1 MLNEADY
8 QDAVHHYKNM
18 KGNGHER
25 QRYHAL
31 ILVHQGY
38 RHREVAE
45 ILLVDEDTVGRWVRQ
60 YQEQGLGGLKNDGQ
74 WGGEHGQ
81 REVGPTE
88 VEELKRVLSTEAMVG
103 TRVASGWTSKAVRH
117 LLTERFGV
125 TYSKSGVRKLLAH
138 LGWSSQRGR
147 KLYIRRDPVDQERYE
162 QETQAVLAKY
172 ARNGQKVIPLASE
185 RSKVYLEGTL
195 GRRWSPIGQ
204 QPVVADGARQKRAE
218 NLYGAVHLGTG
229 AEVAPFAIDWQDSD
243 ATIRWYELL
252 LAACPQGQLLL
263 WQDQAPHHTSEEVE
277 EWLATE
283 PRIKVITFPK
293 YTPEE
298 NPKEATWKDLK
309 EEVSHNHWHETLA
322 DLRTAIDDYYQA
334 GKKHVVTFL
343 QKFGYRWRQGVIE
356 PLPQT
361 V

>member
-1 MLNEADY
+1 MLSEAEY
-8 QDAVHHYKNM
+8 QEAVRRYKNM
-18 KGNGHER
+18 KVSGHER

-38 RHREVAE
+38 SYREVGQ
-45 ILLVDEDTVGRWVRQ
+45 ILLVDEETISRWVRQ
-60 YQEQGLGGLKNDGQ
+60 YQERGLTGLKNAAQ

-81 REVGPTE
+81 RELGGEQVDD
-88 VEELKRVLSTEAMVG
+88 LKRTLRAEAMPGTNVG
-103 TRVASGWTSKAVRH
+103 SGWTNKAVRQ
-117 LLTERFGV
+117 LIAERFGV
-125 TYSKSGVRKLLAH
+125 AYSKSGVRKLFAYM
-138 LGWSSQRGR
+138 GWSYQRGR
-147 KLYIRRDPVDQERYE
+147 KLYIRRDPYDQARYE
-162 QETQAVLAKY
+162 LETQAVLAKY
-172 ARNGQKVIPLASE
+172 ARTGKPVVPLASDQ
-185 RSKVYLEGTL
+185 SKVYLEGTL
-195 GRRWSPIGQ
+195 GRRWNPIGE

-252 LAACPQGQLLL
+252 LDECPQGQILL

-277 EWLATE
+277 DWLAAHQ
-283 PRIKVITFPK
+283 RIAVIAFPK

-309 EEVSHNHWHETLA
+309 EEVSHHHWHETIA
-322 DLRTAIDDYYQA
+322 DLRTAIDGYYQA

-343 QKFGYRWRQGVIE
+343 QKFGYRWSEGVLQ
-356 PLPQT
+356 PLSQT

>member
-1 MLNEADY
+1 MLSETDYHEA
-8 QDAVHHYKNM
+8 VRRYKNM
-18 KGNGHER
+18 KVKGHER

-38 RHREVAE
+38 SYREVGQ
-45 ILLVDEDTVGRWVRQ
+45 ILLVDEDTIARWVRQ
-60 YQEQGLGGLKNDGQ
+60 YQEEGLRGLTNDGQ

-81 REVGPTE
+81 RELTE
-88 VEELKRVLSTEAMVG
+88 EQVEELKRLLGEEAMAGTQVG
-103 TRVASGWTSKAVRH
+103 SGWTNKAVRQ
-117 LLTERFGV
+117 LIAERFEV
-125 TYSKSGVRKLLAH
+125 TYSKSGVRKLFAH
-138 LGWSSQRGR
+138 MGWSYQRGR
-147 KLYIRRDPVDQERYE
+147 KLYIRRDPVDQTRYE
-162 QETQAVLAKY
+162 LETQAVLAKY
-172 ARNGQKVIPLASE
+172 ARNGKPVVPLASDQ
-185 RSKVYLEGTL
+185 SKVYLEGTL
-195 GRRWSPIGQ
+195 GRRWNPIGT

-252 LAACPQGQLLL
+252 LEECPQGQILL

-277 EWLATE
+277 EWLETQS
-283 PRIKVITFPK
+283 RIEVIAFPK

-309 EEVSHNHWHETLA
+309 DEVSHHHWHETMA
-322 DLRTAIDDYYQA
+322 DLRTAIDGYYQA
-334 GKKHVVTFL
+334 GKKHVVNFL
-343 QKFGYRWRQGVIE
+343 QKFGYRWVNGVIE

>member
-1 MLNEADY
+1 MLSEADY
-8 QDAVHHYKNM
+8 QEAVRRYKNM
-18 KGNGHER
+18 KVSGHER

-38 RHREVAE
+38 SYREVGQ
-45 ILLVDEDTVGRWVRQ
+45 ILLVDEETISRWVRQ
-60 YQEQGLGGLKNDGQ
+60 YQERGLAGLKNAAQ

-81 REVGPTE
+81 RELG
-88 VEELKRVLSTEAMVG
+88 VEQVDDLKHTLREEAMPGTKVG
-103 TRVASGWTSKAVRH
+103 SGWTNKAVRQ
-117 LLTERFGV
+117 LIAERFGV
-125 TYSKSGVRKLLAH
+125 AYSKSGVRKLFAH
-138 LGWSSQRGR
+138 MGWSYQRGR
-147 KLYIRRDPVDQERYE
+147 KLYIRRDPYDQARYE
-162 QETQAVLAKY
+162 LETQAVLAKY
-172 ARNGQKVIPLASE
+172 ARTGKPVVPLASDQ
-185 RSKVYLEGTL
+185 SKVYLEGTL
-195 GRRWSPIGQ
+195 GRRWNPIGE

-252 LAACPQGQLLL
+252 LDECPQGQILL

-277 EWLATE
+277 DWLAAHR
-283 PRIKVITFPK
+283 RIAVIEFPK

-309 EEVSHNHWHETLA
+309 DEVSHHRWHETMA
-322 DLRTAIDDYYQA
+322 DLRTAIDGYYQA

-343 QKFGYRWRQGVIE
+343 QKFGYCWDNGVIQ

>member
-1 MLNEADY
+1 MLSEADY
-8 QDAVHHYKNM
+8 QEAVRRDKNM
-18 KGNGHER
+18 RVNGHER

-38 RHREVAE
+38 SDREVGQ

-60 YQEQGLGGLKNDGQ
+60 YHERGWGGLKNDGQ

-81 REVGPTE
+81 RELGAEE
-88 VEELKRVLSTEAMVG
+88 VEELKCILREEAMPGTQVG
-103 TRVASGWTSKAVRH
+103 SGWTNTAVRQ
-117 LLTERFGV
+117 LIAERWGV
-125 TYSKSGVRKLLAH
+125 TYSKSGMRKRFAH
-138 LGWSSQRGR
+138 MGWSYQRGR
-147 KLYIRRDPVDQERYE
+147 KLYIRRDPVDQARYE
-162 QETQAVLAKY
+162 WETQAMLAKY
-172 ARNGQKVIPLASE
+172 ACTGKPVVPLASDQ
-185 RSKVYLEGTL
+185 SKVYLEGTL
-195 GRRWSPIGQ
+195 GRRWNPIGQ

-229 AEVAPFAIDWQDSD
+229 AAVAPFAIDWQDSE

-252 LAACPQGQLLL
+252 LAECPQGPILL

-277 EWLATE
+277 EWLETQS
-283 PRIKVITFPK
+283 RIEVIAFPK

-309 EEVSHNHWHETLA
+309 EEVSHHQWHETMA
-322 DLRTAIDDYYQA
+322 DLRTAIDGYYQA
-334 GKKHVVTFL
+334 GKKHVVNFL
-343 QKFGYRWRQGVIE
+343 QKFGYRWTNGILQ

>member
-1 MLNEADY
+1 MLSETDY
-8 QDAVHHYKNM
+8 QDAVRRYKNM

-25 QRYHAL
+25 QRSHAL
-31 ILVHQGY
+31 LLVHQGY
-38 RHREVAE
+38 NHREVAE

-60 YQEQGLGGLKNDGQ
+60 YQERGLGGLLNNAQ

-81 REVGPTE
+81 RELGPAE
-88 VEELKRVLSTEAMVG
+88 VEELKRGLGTEAMVG
-103 TRVASGWTSKAVRH
+103 TRVGSGWTSKGVRQ

-125 TYSKSGVRKLLAH
+125 TYSKSGVRKLFAH
-138 LGWSSQRGR
+138 IGWSYQRGR
-147 KLYIRRDPVDQERYE
+147 KLYMRRDPLDQERYE
-162 QETQAVLAKY
+162 EETQAVLAKY
-172 ARNGQKVIPLASE
+172 ARNGQKVVPLASDQ
-185 RSKVYLEGTL
+185 SKVYLEGTL

-252 LAACPQGQLLL
+252 LDECPQGQLLL

-277 EWLATE
+277 EWLATQ
-283 PRIKVITFPK
+283 PRIEVLAFPK

-309 EEVSHNHWHETLA
+309 EEVSHHHWHETLA
-322 DLRTAIDDYYQA
+322 DLRTAIDGYYQA
-334 GKKHVVTFL
+334 GKKHIVTFL
-343 QKFGYRWRQGVIE
+343 QKFGYRWRNGVIE
-356 PLPQT
+356 LLPQT

>member
-1 MLNEADY
+1 MLSEADY
-8 QDAVHHYKNM
+8 QEAVRRYKDM
-18 KGNGHER
+18 KVNGHER

-38 RHREVAE
+38 SHREVAE

-60 YQEQGLGGLKNDGQ
+60 YQERGLEGLLNDGQ

-81 REVGPTE
+81 RELSPE
-88 VEELKRVLSTEAMVG
+88 QMAELRRVLGTEAMAGTKVG
-103 TRVASGWTSKAVRH
+103 SGWTTKAVRH
-117 LLTERFGV
+117 LISERFGV
-125 TYSKSGVRKLLAH
+125 TYSKSGVRNLFAH
-138 LGWSSQRGR
+138 IGWSYQRGR

-162 QETQAVLAKY
+162 EETHAVLANY
-172 ARNGQKVIPLASE
+172 ARNGQPVVPLASDQ
-185 RSKVYLEGTL
+185 SKVYLEGTL

-204 QPVVADGARQKRAE
+204 QPVVADGARQKLAE

-252 LAACPQGQLLL
+252 LDACPQGQILL

-277 EWLATE
+277 EWLATQ
-283 PRIKVITFPK
+283 PRIAVIAFPK

-309 EEVSHNHWHETLA
+309 EEVSHHHWHETLA
-322 DLRTAIDDYYQA
+322 DLRTAIDGYYQA
-334 GKKHVVTFL
+334 GKKHIVNFL
-343 QKFGYRWRQGVIE
+343 QKFGYRWRNGVIE
-356 PLPQT
+356 PFPQT

>member
-1 MLNEADY
+1 MLSAEDY
-8 QDAVHHYKNM
+8 QEAVRGYKNM
-18 KGNGHER
+18 RLNGHER

-38 RHREVAE
+38 SYREVGQ
-45 ILLVDEDTVGRWVRQ
+45 ILLVDEETISRWVQQ
-60 YQEQGLGGLKNDGQ
+60 YQERGLGGLTNAPG

-81 REVGPTE
+81 REVNAE
-88 VEELKRVLSTEAMVG
+88 QVEDLKRILREEAMPGTAVG
-103 TRVASGWTSKAVRH
+103 SGWTNKAVRH
-117 LLTERFGV
+117 LLGERFGV
-125 TYSKSGVRKLLAH
+125 QYSKSGVRKLFAH
-138 LGWSSQRGR
+138 LGWSYQRGR
-147 KLYIRRDPVDQERYE
+147 KLYIRRDPVDQARYE
-162 QETQAVLAKY
+162 LETYTVLAKY
-172 ARNGQKVIPLASE
+172 ARRGQPVVPLAGDQ
-185 RSKVYLEGTL
+185 SKVYLEGTL
-195 GRRWSPIGQ
+195 GRRWNPRGE
-204 QPVVADGARQKRAE
+204 QPVVADGARQKQAE

-252 LAACPQGQLLL
+252 LTECPQGQILL

-277 EWLATE
+277 DWLAAH
-283 PRIKVITFPK
+283 PRIAVIEFPK

-309 EEVSHNHWHETLA
+309 EEVSHHHWHETMA
-322 DLRTAIDDYYQA
+322 ELREAINGYYQA

-343 QKFGYRWRQGVIE
+343 QKFGYCWVEGVLQ